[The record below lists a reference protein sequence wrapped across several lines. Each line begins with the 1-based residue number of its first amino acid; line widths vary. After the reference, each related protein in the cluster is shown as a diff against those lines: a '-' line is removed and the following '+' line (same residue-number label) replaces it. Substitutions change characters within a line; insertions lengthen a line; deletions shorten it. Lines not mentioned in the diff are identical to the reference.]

1 MGEYVNKNDLL
12 KMTSRNS
19 YKTKKITTW
28 SVMLCLLLGLLW
40 SKDAVPD
47 IFLMGDS
54 ISIHYGPYLIKDL
67 AGVAAIDQKKIETLQ
82 GRTFSRNGGDSKR
95 VLAYLTAKLSEPHF
109 HPDYIILN
117 CGLHDIG
124 RDTVTKQLQV
134 SPDEYKINLR
144 KIFSMIQ
151 EKKIRIMWVTTTPVV
166 DSIHN
171 GRTKALLRYSA
182 DLENYNRIAAGV
194 CKEFSVK
201 KIDLHDFTQTLGT
214 DAYIDN
220 VHYKEEIRA
229 LQAAYIAGSVRM
241 ILNENGPLKK

>member
-1 MGEYVNKNDLL
+1 MG
-12 KMTSRNS
+12 
-19 YKTKKITTW
+19 
-28 SVMLCLLLGLLW
+28 VMLCLLLGLLW
-40 SKDAVPD
+40 KKDALPE

-82 GRTFSRNGGDSKR
+82 GREFSRNGGDSKR
-95 VLAYLTAKLSEPHF
+95 VLDYLTAKITQPGF
-109 HPDYIILN
+109 NPDYIILN

-134 SPDEYKINLR
+134 SPDEYKTNLR
-144 KIFSMIQ
+144 KIFSTIQ
-151 EKKIRIMWVTTTPVV
+151 EKKIRIIWVTTTPVV

-171 GRTKALLRYSA
+171 ARTKALLRYSA

-194 CKEFSVK
+194 CKEFSVEM
-201 KIDLHDFTQTLGT
+201 IDLHDFTQTMGT

-229 LQAAYIAGSVRM
+229 LQAAYIAGSVRI
-241 ILNENGPLKK
+241 ILNKNGPLEK